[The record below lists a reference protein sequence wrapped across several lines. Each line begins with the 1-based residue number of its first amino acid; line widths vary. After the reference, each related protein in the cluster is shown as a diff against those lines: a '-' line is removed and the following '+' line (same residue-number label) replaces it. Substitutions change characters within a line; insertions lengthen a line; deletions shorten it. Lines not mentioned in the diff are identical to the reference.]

1 MLDIAHSLSTPTRA
15 LIEDNMELRRSM
27 QIEAW
32 KVISVETNV
41 LHSTSRVLFLFHR
54 KKMFLWEGANEWIEK
69 LAFIR
74 DSLEHDPKQRSATFY
89 CAEEISLFVGS
100 RTSWIQNL
108 HVSKR
113 KGNNIYRPTDHL
125 VLSFIIGK
133 YHQKKKKK
141 NRCQATCKY
150 GWRFTLVP
158 RRHASKKNLLLP
170 ADTACRR
177 CTHFP
182 GHIKD
187 CMSNLCFTTAWV
199 DYQFIFEDP
208 MWARLV
214 QHAFSC
220 SWAIVFFINHRW
232 ASQAL
237 ELVNHWMNDNG
248 RNSSKAKLFWSRSAK
263 VRVDSCI
270 W

>member
-1 MLDIAHSLSTPTRA
+1 MIR
-15 LIEDNMELRRSM
+15 NR
-27 QIEAW
+27 EAR
-32 KVISVETNV
+32 
-41 LHSTSRVLFLFHR
+41 HSTVLKRFPYSSDHGHPEYRTFTFQRGRATTFTALQTTSSWA
-54 KKMFLWEGANEWIEK
+54 LSSVNI
-69 LAFIR
+69 IR
-74 DSLEHDPKQRSATFY
+74 
-89 CAEEISLFVGS
+89 
-100 RTSWIQNL
+100 
-108 HVSKR
+108 
-113 KGNNIYRPTDHL
+113 
-125 VLSFIIGK
+125 
-133 YHQKKKKK
+133 KKKKK